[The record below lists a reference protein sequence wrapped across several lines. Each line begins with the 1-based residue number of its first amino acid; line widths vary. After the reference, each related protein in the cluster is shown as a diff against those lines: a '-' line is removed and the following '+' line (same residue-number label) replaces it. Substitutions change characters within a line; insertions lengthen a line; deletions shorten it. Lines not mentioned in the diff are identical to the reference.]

1 MYLLDTNTV
10 SYVLRGEGGV
20 GARMLSMKRDTVAIP
35 AIVAYE
41 LRYGAARLD
50 PTKPFARTLSENIGT
65 LLAALRPIPFDD
77 DCAAAA
83 AELRADLERAG
94 TPLGPTD
101 ILIAATALATRST
114 LVTRNTREF
123 GRVRGL
129 LLEDWY
135 DPKAPRVHT
144 LLQEPAPPRYAA
156 PRKAATPRKPRA
168 TAAARR

>member
-10 SYVLRGEGGV
+10 TYVLRGEGGV
-20 GARMLSMKRDTVAIP
+20 GARMLSMKRDAVAIP

-41 LRYGAARLD
+41 LRYGLARLD
-50 PTKPFARTLSENIGT
+50 PSRPITRAPTENVGS
-65 LLAALRPIPFDD
+65 LLAALRKVAFDD
-77 DCAAAA
+77 ECAAAA
-83 AELRADLERAG
+83 AALRADLERAG
-94 TPLGPTD
+94 TPLGPID

-114 LVTRNTREF
+114 LVTHNTREF

-135 DPKAPRVHT
+135 DPKIPRVHT
-144 LLQEPAPPRYAA
+144 LLQEPAPPSYSA

>member
-1 MYLLDTNTV
+1 MHLLDTNTV

-50 PTKPFARTLSENIGT
+50 FARPSARTLSENIGT
-65 LLAALRPIPFDD
+65 LLAALRPVPFDD
-77 DCAAAA
+77 SCAAAA
-83 AELRADLERAG
+83 AVLRADLERAG

-101 ILIAATALATRST
+101 ILIAATALATRSI

-144 LLQEPAPPRYAA
+144 LLQEPAPPRYQA
-156 PRKAATPRKPRA
+156 PQRPATPSKRRT

>member
-1 MYLLDTNTV
+1 MYLLDTNTL
-10 SYVLRGEGGV
+10 SYVARGEGGV
-20 GARMLSMKRDTVAIP
+20 GARMLSMKRDAVAIP

-41 LRYGAARLD
+41 LRYGLARLD
-50 PTKPFARTLSENIGT
+50 PSRPITRALTENVGS
-65 LLAALRPIPFDD
+65 LLAALRIVAFDD

-83 AELRADLERAG
+83 AALRADLERAG
-94 TPLGPTD
+94 TPLGPID

-114 LVTRNTREF
+114 LVTHNTREF

-135 DPKAPRVHT
+135 DPKIPRVHT
-144 LLQEPAPPRYAA
+144 LLQEPAPPRYSAQ
-156 PRKAATPRKPRA
+156 RKAATPRKPRA

>member
-50 PTKPFARTLSENIGT
+50 LTRPFARTLSENIGT

-144 LLQEPAPPRYAA
+144 LLQEPAPPRYSAQ
-156 PRKAATPRKPRA
+156 RKAATPRKPRA